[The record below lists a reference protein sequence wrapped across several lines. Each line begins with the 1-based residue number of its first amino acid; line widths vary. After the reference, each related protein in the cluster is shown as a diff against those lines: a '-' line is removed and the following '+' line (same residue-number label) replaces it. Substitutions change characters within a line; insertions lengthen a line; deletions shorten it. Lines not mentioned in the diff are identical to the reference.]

1 MKLYLLLILSVFTA
15 KFFNLYLLPFFILL
29 IPLTFLEKDRL
40 GLNSIWN
47 LSAVSVLILIPFFDI
62 NYISSIFLTAFAEEL
77 FFRGYLMKFYSN
89 LVVSILFVIPHL
101 ILYTDLHSF
110 LTFFPSLL
118 FGHLYLKTG
127 SLVFS
132 SVIHG
137 FSNIIYDKLLPV
149 LIPEEIIY
157 LLNFPVG

>member
-1 MKLYLLLILSVFTA
+1 MKLYLLLILSVFCA
-15 KFFNLYLLPFFILL
+15 KLLNFYFLPLLILL
-29 IPLTFLEKDRL
+29 IPLTFLEVDRL
-40 GLNSIWN
+40 GLKNLWN
-47 LSAVSVLILIPFFDI
+47 LSAVSVLILVPLFDI
-62 NYISSIFLTAFAEEL
+62 DYLSSIFLTALAEEL

-89 LVVSILFVIPHL
+89 LVVSILFVIPHI
-101 ILYTDLHSF
+101 ILYADLHSF

-118 FGHLYLKTG
+118 FGYLYLKTG